1 MHILIV
7 TPAWIGD
14 MVMADT
20 LIQNLHRDHPDA
32 RIHLLAPPAT
42 RAVAERLADVELVH
56 ELPLGHGE
64 LGLGVRWQVAKRLR
78 TQRFDWAIV
87 LPNSLKSALVPWLAG
102 IPRRT
107 GWLGEQRR
115 GVLNDWRRLDETALP
130 LQIERFMALGTE
142 AGVPLR
148 KPYPEPRLYAD
159 RDRGRQ
165 LAVSFGVKSDAPVT
179 VLCPGAEYGPAKRWP
194 AEHYAV
200 VAAHYLDRGEQV
212 WLLGGNKD
220 VAVCSEIVAHLQSSR
235 GSGERVHVLA
245 GRTRLGEA
253 IDLLSLAA
261 RVICN
266 DSGLMHVAAALD
278 VPLTAVYGST
288 SPDFTPPLSAKAR
301 VVRLGLPC
309 SPCFQRECPLGH
321 LDCLRT
327 LSPAQVIEAS

>member
-7 TPAWIGD
+7 APAWIGD
-14 MVMADT
+14 MVMTDT
-20 LIQNLHRDHPDA
+20 LIQNLRQDHPGA
-32 RIHLLAPPAT
+32 RIHLLAPSAT
-42 RAVAERLADVELVH
+42 RDVAERMAGVEMVH
-56 ELPLGHGE
+56 ELSPGHGE
-64 LGLGVRWQVAKRLR
+64 LGLRVRWQVAKRLR
-78 TQRFDWAIV
+78 KLRFDWAIV
-87 LPNSLKSALVPWLAG
+87 LPNSLKSALVPWFAG

-115 GVLNDWRRLDETALP
+115 GVLNDWRRLDEAALP
-130 LQIERFMALGTE
+130 LQIERFMALGAE
-142 AGVPLR
+142 AGAKLR
-148 KPYPEPRLYAD
+148 KPYPEPRLHAD

-165 LAVSFGVKSDAPVT
+165 LAVSLGVKSDAPVT

-194 AEHYAV
+194 AEHYAA
-200 VAAHYLDRGEQV
+200 VAAHYLDQGEQI

-220 VAVCSEIVAHLQSSR
+220 VDVCSEIFSRLQVAR
-235 GSGERVHVLA
+235 GGCGHVHVLA
-245 GRTRLGEA
+245 GRTRMGEA

-266 DSGLMHVAAALD
+266 DSGLMHVAAAVG

-309 SPCFQRECPLGH
+309 SPCFQRQCPLGH

-327 LSPAQVIEAS
+327 LSPERVIAAP